1 MEKAN
6 LDWNNLGFSYIKTP
20 FRYISYWRDGKVGRR
35 HANR

>member
-20 FRYISYWRDGKVGRR
+20 FRILLARWQVGRR

>member
-20 FRYISYWRDGKVGRR
+20 FRYIIGETASGKKAR
-35 HANR
+35 